1 MKITEIKPTVYE
13 MAKQAEERLG
23 ARFREIDAVAE
34 HNTRKV
40 MEAFQNHR
48 VSEACFAGT
57 TGYGY
62 DDLGRETLDKIYAD
76 VFGKIY
82 LQNIMPSLN
91 KAINDYLY

>member
-1 MKITEIKPTVYE
+1 
-13 MAKQAEERLG
+13 MAKRTQKKLG
-23 ARFREIDAVAE
+23 GRFEEIDIVAE

-62 DDLGRETLDKIYAD
+62 DDLLTATITQML
-76 VFGKIY
+76 
-82 LQNIMPSLN
+82 NIGAISPSLTQAQLPQV
-91 KAINDYLY
+91 KTSLVPY